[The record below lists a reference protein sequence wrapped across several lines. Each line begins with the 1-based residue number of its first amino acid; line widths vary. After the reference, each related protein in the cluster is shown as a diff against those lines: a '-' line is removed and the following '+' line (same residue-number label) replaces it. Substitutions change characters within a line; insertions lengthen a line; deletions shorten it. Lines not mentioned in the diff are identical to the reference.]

1 MLAAWLHFASQ
12 RAFDIVNADGQ
23 IRRCYNQMI
32 NCTDWHVPEILKAS
46 V

>member
-23 IRRCYNQMI
+23 IRRRDNQMI
-32 NCTDWHVPEILKAS
+32 DRTS
-46 V
+46 